1 MARRVIDRLGADAV
15 REMIEAR
22 RAGMR
27 LKDVALRY
35 GISESSVK
43 RLLRDYEVSA

>member
-1 MARRVIDRLGADAV
+1 MTERLGETAV
-15 REMIEAR
+15 REVVEAR
-22 RAGMR
+22 RAGMK
-27 LKDVALRY
+27 LTDVAKQF